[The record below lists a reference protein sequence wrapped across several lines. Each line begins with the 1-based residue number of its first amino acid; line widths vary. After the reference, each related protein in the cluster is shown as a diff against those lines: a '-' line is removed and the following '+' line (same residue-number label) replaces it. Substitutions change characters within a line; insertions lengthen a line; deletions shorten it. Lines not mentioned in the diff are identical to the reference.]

1 MGFSVDGLDHVA
13 LAVSDHEA
21 SERWYREVLGLKR
34 AFVEEWG
41 DRPAVLLARDSGF
54 ALFAA
59 PPGDTGP
66 LVRHVAF
73 RVDRANFEAA
83 QEDLRQRGIAFEFQ
97 DHDAAQSIYLED
109 PDGLLLELT
118 TYDV

>member
-1 MGFSVDGLDHVA
+1 MA
-13 LAVSDHEA
+13 LAVSNHEA

-41 DRPAVLLARDSGF
+41 DTPAVLTARGSGF
-54 ALFAA
+54 ALFKA
-59 PPGDTGP
+59 PPRDTGP

-83 QEDLRQRGIAFEFQ
+83 QADFRQPGIERNRRGCGI
-97 DHDAAQSIYLED
+97 I
-109 PDGLLLELT
+109 
-118 TYDV
+118 